1 MNCEKN
7 PNRCAPA
14 LFYVQKV
21 KKLRETR
28 NKVVTSSRRW
38 NITMIIILSL
48 AVNLH
53 LYDEA
58 TRRVAAINV
67 TPALCTA

>member
-7 PNRCAPA
+7 RNLCAPA
-14 LFYVQKV
+14 LFYVQRA
-21 KKLRETR
+21 KKLCETK

-38 NITMIIILSL
+38 NGTMIIILSL
-48 AVNLH
+48 GVNLH
-53 LYDEA
+53 LYEEE

-67 TPALCTA
+67 GAALCTA